1 MMGVLYEKRENCR
14 FKSSPQKCSADMRKK
29 LEALGKHK

>member
-1 MMGVLYEKRENCR
+1 MVLLKPDGVPEIRGTDRIKYK
-14 FKSSPQKCSADMRKK
+14 KK